1 MVLPRHPSGHPPV
14 PRSSGEG
21 GATSTGEIRKHIN
34 YGKLYCKEKSP
45 HTAVPSRKKS
55 LAIEFTR
62 SIQSRNNS
70 PNVCTVCNRLR
81 FSISRSARSHGTT
94 RILFFDEFV
103 RHTSFGRQRCIGRQQ
118 TIPRETASP
127 AGVDAGGRSFARR
140 IERRGLERIRF
151 VSREGRLQEIT
162 LIGKEGFGTGVDT
175 EPAIRV
181 GSQAFNHRNRRSPC
195 RKDC

>member
-21 GATSTGEIRKHIN
+21 GATSTEENRKRII
-34 YGKLYCKEKSP
+34 YRKLSCKEKSP
-45 HTAVPSRKKS
+45 HLAVSSSKKS

-81 FSISRSARSHGTT
+81 FSISSSARSHGTT

-162 LIGKEGFGTGVDT
+162 TIGKEGFGTAGDT
-175 EPAIRV
+175 
-181 GSQAFNHRNRRSPC
+181 
-195 RKDC
+195 